1 MSAAQ
6 IIPLLERL
14 ADTCQLTFE
23 LHADSRVDRIPPRQ
37 AEVDHA
43 PLPEIL
49 AEQLS
54 GGVSFNYTG
63 GLPPLRAW
71 GVPFTGTDGNPA
83 WLLAHAPSLPQC
95 VESHTIMP
103 LLTQIVNLCKMQ
115 QKLRGEIDEL
125 ATVLDQSFEEL
136 ALYGRID
143 EVAGSGHPSSTPLP
157 AIGAGLQRCLQADL
171 VFVRIPA
178 YPEMAVTIASETA
191 AHPVGSVEAFIDELI
206 RLTPMRR
213 LRLEGDVY
221 CLNNSSQD
229 AVLGPLSK
237 APYRFMA
244 AQCRF
249 NTKSYGWIGAVCHDF
264 ENFFKRGQM
273 RLLVNTA
280 VQIAMLAAHTELRQ
294 GLGQLTRRVEAS
306 KRMMA
311 PDAAGDPATRSPESV
326 HAVAYLD
333 RAFGQMAQS
342 LESGKSLLAQ
352 SAQLAAVGQ
361 LAAIFAHEIKQPLT
375 VLSGLTRLGMK
386 EAGDPEEQSNMA
398 LIAKTVDRLIKMVK
412 RFGSFS
418 MPIRQEIHPVDLNEV
433 VEEIFDL
440 TKHQLLIGQIDGRLD
455 LHKSLPAVMGDKQG
469 IRQVILNLVSNAIHA
484 MEPGGNGRHAL
495 RLRSYRQNSHVCL
508 DVEDTGHGVDPA
520 HILKLF
526 DPYYSTKPPEKGT
539 GLGLAVA
546 KEIMEQI
553 GGRIDLHSLPGKGSC
568 FTLWFPCP
576 VQDGDLPH

>member
-1 MSAAQ
+1 
-6 IIPLLERL
+6 
-14 ADTCQLTFE
+14 
-23 LHADSRVDRIPPRQ
+23 
-37 AEVDHA
+37 
-43 PLPEIL
+43 
-49 AEQLS
+49 
-54 GGVSFNYTG
+54 
-63 GLPPLRAW
+63 
-71 GVPFTGTDGNPA
+71 
-83 WLLAHAPSLPQC
+83 
-95 VESHTIMP
+95 
-103 LLTQIVNLCKMQ
+103 
-115 QKLRGEIDEL
+115 
-125 ATVLDQSFEEL
+125 
-136 ALYGRID
+136 
-143 EVAGSGHPSSTPLP
+143 
-157 AIGAGLQRCLQADL
+157 
-171 VFVRIPA
+171 
-178 YPEMAVTIASETA
+178 
-191 AHPVGSVEAFIDELI
+191 
-206 RLTPMRR
+206 
-213 LRLEGDVY
+213 
-221 CLNNSSQD
+221 
-229 AVLGPLSK
+229 
-237 APYRFMA
+237 
-244 AQCRF
+244 
-249 NTKSYGWIGAVCHDF
+249 
-264 ENFFKRGQM
+264 
-273 RLLVNTA
+273 
-280 VQIAMLAAHTELRQ
+280 
-294 GLGQLTRRVEAS
+294 
-306 KRMMA
+306 
-311 PDAAGDPATRSPESV
+311 
-326 HAVAYLD
+326 
-333 RAFGQMAQS
+333 
-342 LESGKSLLAQ
+342 
-352 SAQLAAVGQ
+352 